1 MLAAVHPAITRSEYE
16 EMPPGP
22 PYFQLIEG
30 QLVMSPSPLTKHQ
43 RLVGRVYALL
53 NDFVQDNTLG
63 EIFIAPL
70 DVCLNDVNV
79 YQPDIVFVSTARLHQ
94 ITEKGIEGAPDLCI
108 EVLSKGTQ
116 RFDLGT
122 KKKVFAQ
129 SGLAHYWI
137 IDPEARSVSVFNLA
151 ANPEHPI
158 EVLTPPQSF
167 RPEVFPRLQI
177 DLSTLFAAI

>member
-43 RLVGRVYALL
+43 RLVGRLYSLL
-53 NDFVQDNTLG
+53 NQVVQEEQLG
-63 EIFIAPL
+63 EVFIAPL
-70 DVCLNDVNV
+70 DVFLNDINV
-79 YQPDIVFVSTARLHQ
+79 YQPDIVFLSTARMSQ
-94 ITEKGIEGAPDLCI
+94 VTEKGIEGAPDLCI

-116 RFDLGT
+116 RFDTST

-129 SGLAHYWI
+129 SGLIHYWI
-137 IDPEARSVSVFNLA
+137 IDPEARSLSAFNLTENA
-151 ANPEHPI
+151 D
-158 EVLTPPQSF
+158 TPAEALSPPRTF
-167 RPEVFPRLQI
+167 RPQLFPSLEI
-177 DLSTLFAAI
+177 DLSQLFSGI